1 MLMGRKNAA
10 FPIFLVCLIIG
21 CGSLRGKIDKGN
33 RYYNQR
39 NYYVALQQYKS
50 AVQRFPESDI
60 AHYDL
65 GNALY
70 KSGKFAEAAEEYR
83 RALASEN
90 RVLRQKVYYNLG
102 NTYLKLG
109 DLKYAINS
117 YKNSLNLNHRDFD
130 AKYNLEFTLERLKK
144 LKSQQESQQGPPSN
158 EVKGQHGQ
166 SNQNQLSQSKERPEE
181 PSEEP
186 IDRESE
192 KKYEQG
198 KMSREDVMKMLEA
211 LEGDEKNL
219 QMSQLLRRIPKKKTR
234 VDKDW

>member
-1 MLMGRKNAA
+1 MGRKNAA
-10 FPIFLVCLIIG
+10 FLIFLVCLIIG

-39 NYYVALQQYKS
+39 NYYAALQQYKS

-83 RALASEN
+83 RALSSEN
-90 RVLRQKVYYNLG
+90 RVLQQKAYYNLG

-117 YKNSLNLNHRDFD
+117 YKNALNLNHRDFD
-130 AKYNLEFTLERLKK
+130 AKYNLEFALERLKK
-144 LKSQQESQQGPPSN
+144 LKSQQESQQ
-158 EVKGQHGQ
+158 GQHGQ

-181 PSEEP
+181 ASEEP
-186 IDRESE
+186 IDRESG

-198 KMSREDVMKMLEA
+198 KMSKEDVMRMLEA